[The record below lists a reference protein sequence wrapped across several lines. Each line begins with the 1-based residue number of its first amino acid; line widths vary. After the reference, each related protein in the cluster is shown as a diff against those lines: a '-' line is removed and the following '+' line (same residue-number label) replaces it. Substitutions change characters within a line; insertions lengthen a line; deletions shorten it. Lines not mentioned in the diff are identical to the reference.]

1 MRLANAS
8 VTNSATDSQ
17 SSFIIMF
24 HYKGKRIQR
33 ADNSMPTTL
42 RFVYRTR
49 MRLHTVS
56 IMLFVFVIN
65 KLKTNRD
72 FNFTGRMKR
81 FVFNPASEINS
92 NKFPESGV

>member
-1 MRLANAS
+1 
-8 VTNSATDSQ
+8 
-17 SSFIIMF
+17 
-24 HYKGKRIQR
+24 
-33 ADNSMPTTL
+33 MPTTL

-49 MRLHTVS
+49 MRLH